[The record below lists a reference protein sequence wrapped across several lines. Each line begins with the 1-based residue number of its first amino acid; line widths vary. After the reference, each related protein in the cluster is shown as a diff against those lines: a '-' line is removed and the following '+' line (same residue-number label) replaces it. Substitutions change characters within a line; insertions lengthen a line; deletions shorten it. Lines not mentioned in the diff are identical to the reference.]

1 MPASK
6 AQQTAQNKWIS
17 KNYDRVNLT
26 LPKGRK
32 ADLQLHAEQRGE
44 SLNGFIGRAIE
55 EQVKRDTGIISEDSD
70 SPMIP
75 ILPETLESATQAA
88 SATGENIPAF
98 IARAVQTQAKR
109 DQTSIDFGINPSTGE
124 TINRREGK

>member
-55 EQVKRDTGIISEDSD
+55 EQVKRDTGITSAGSD

-88 SATGENIPAF
+88 SATGENVPAF